1 MILYLLGM
9 EMFLQIKKVNQQKC
23 LIHISIV
30 EKTSGVPPE
39 NYLFDTNN
47 AQKIIEGIIRKY
59 ERHPSVLKIKNN
71 FVSSI
76 TFNFLKAEVA
86 GIDPFLKQTDT
97 KKATGPDTIPLKL
110 VKMSANVIDKH
121 LCNIMNM
128 DFENY
133 NVPDNTKQLLDLYIR
148 KNTEM
153 NQKTI
158 DLLFHY

>member
-1 MILYLLGM
+1 M
-9 EMFLQIKKVNQQKC
+9 
-23 LIHISIV
+23 LI
-30 EKTSGVPPE
+30 
-39 NYLFDTNN
+39 
-47 AQKIIEGIIRKY
+47 KIIEGIIRKY

-86 GIDPFLKQTDT
+86 DIDPFLKQTDT

-121 LCNIMNM
+121 LCNIINM

-153 NQKTI
+153 N
-158 DLLFHY
+158 